1 MVLPMG
7 FRRKLLDQGS
17 IWLGIG
23 LLGAFDGVV
32 FHQLLQWH
40 SVYMDTHR
48 HGQIVSDGLFHA
60 FTVFALVTA
69 AMLLWR
75 AGHPSDI
82 VRGKRLLLGGV
93 LIGGGG
99 FNLVEGLVNHQILQI
114 HHVREG
120 VPNVLTYDLA
130 FLASG
135 VVLGVIGFYIRKHA
149 NDEQRYTV
157 GA

>member
-1 MVLPMG
+1 VTME

-48 HGQIVSDGLFHA
+48 HGQIMSDGLFHGL
-60 FTVFALVTA
+60 TVIALVIGA
-69 AMLLWR
+69 LLLWR

-82 VRGKRLLLGGV
+82 ERGKRLLLGGV

-99 FNLVEGLVNHQILQI
+99 FNFVEGLVNHHLLQI

-120 VPNVLTYDLA
+120 VPNELLYDLA

-135 VVLGVIGFYIRKHA
+135 VLLFLIGLYIRKNA
-149 NDEQRYTV
+149 NGDLKRAV